1 MQMARI
7 VVCLILAAG
16 LAVGAL
22 PGTGGAQPGPQRGGV
37 MRVATNADPP
47 GLDLMWQTS
56 TISLDISQH
65 VFETLLTLD
74 TQRRIVPMLVD
85 SYTVTN
91 GGKTF
96 TFKLRRGVKFHNG
109 AEMTAADVLASFQ
122 RWVALSSRARQ
133 ILKNMTGAT
142 APDTDTFVVN
152 LSQPNGAFL
161 PALAIPNQRMVVL
174 PKGVVEK
181 NRDSAGKPLEIKGAD
196 LIGTGPYRVAEWKP
210 DQYVRL
216 IRFAGYASRTDP
228 PSYMGGARHAYLDE
242 IRFIPVPDDLTRVAG
257 LVSGEYDL
265 ALSLPSSAYDQ
276 LKGSAGVVVKIVG
289 PGSAAVGVFNKKRG
303 PFVDMRTRQ
312 AAWYAIDPQKVMAG
326 AFDNPLIYRLTSS
339 LAGKEW
345 GVWAFPQIGRDI
357 YAHGRDLVKAK
368 EMLRDA
374 GYAGEPIRWITTRD
388 YAYMYRSALVAS
400 EEMKEAGFNVRL
412 VVSDWATVI
421 SDRNNPDRYEIFS
434 TGIGFEGDPTST
446 AAFTPGWPGWYDSPR
461 NNKNYEALV
470 TTVSP
475 AQRRELGAQ
484 QQRIFWDEIP
494 YLRFGEILT
503 LLAYRQDVQGMYPD
517 NSYYLWNVWL
527 KK

>member
-1 MQMARI
+1 MLTGIAVI
-7 VVCLILAAG
+7 AALVV
-16 LAVGAL
+16 
-22 PGTGGAQPGPQRGGV
+22 GGWPNPSNAQPAPQRGGA
-37 MRVATNADPP
+37 MRVAINADPP

-56 TISLDISQH
+56 TISLNISQH

-74 TQRRIVPMLVD
+74 AQKRIAPELAD
-85 SYTVTN
+85 SSTVTN

-96 TFKLRRGVKFHNG
+96 TFKLRSGVKFHNG
-109 AEMTAADVLASFQ
+109 AEMTSADVLASFQ
-122 RWVALSSRARQ
+122 RWLALSSRARQ
-133 ILKNMTGAT
+133 ILKDMTSAT
-142 APDTDTFVVN
+142 APDKSTFVVD

-161 PALAIPNQRMVVL
+161 PALAIPNQRMVVF
-174 PKGVVEK
+174 PKSVIDK
-181 NRDSAGKPLEIKGAD
+181 NRDASGKPLEIKGAD

-216 IRFAGYASRTDP
+216 VRVAGYVSRPEPTN
-228 PSYMGGARHAYLDE
+228 YMAGARHAYLDE

-265 ALSLPSSAYDQ
+265 ALSLPGSAYDQ
-276 LKGSAGVVVKIVG
+276 LKGNGAIVAQMVG

-303 PFVDMRTRQ
+303 LFVDMRARRATWL
-312 AAWYAIDPQKVMAG
+312 AVDPQKVMAG
-326 AFDNPLIYRLTSS
+326 AFDTPLQYRLTPS

-345 GVWAFPQIGRDI
+345 GVWAFPNVGVDV
-357 YAHGRDLVKAK
+357 YGHGRDLTKAK
-368 EMLRDA
+368 ELLREA
-374 GYAGEPIRWITTRD
+374 GYKGEPIRWITTRD

-400 EEMKEAGFNVRL
+400 DEMKEAGFNVRL

-470 TTVSP
+470 TTVET
-475 AQRRELGAQ
+475 AKRRELAKE
-484 QQRIFWDEIP
+484 QQRLFWDEIP

-503 LLAYRQDVQGMYPD
+503 ILAYRKNVQGMYPD
-517 NSYYLWNVWL
+517 SSYYLWNVWL
-527 KK
+527 TK